1 MKTKLLLFMGLLITS
16 YQMMGQVNKPDT
28 SVKASRFDTVYFF
41 EGPERY
47 VNVKKITYDSII
59 YIHPGSKVQQSFDK
73 SRIRKIKYSYGH
85 HEYFN
90 EKQKKE
96 SRQLEWRRV
105 KIVESKKNV
114 LTMTKVRE
122 IEATAKGSG
131 RGYET
136 PKTLERK
143 ARVILRKKAARLN
156 ANYILLTKK
165 SVSVAFGEIPSATLI
180 GIAYTDRTTEPKQY
194 ERQ

>member
-1 MKTKLLLFMGLLITS
+1 MLLIGLLILT
-16 YQMMGQVNKPDT
+16 YQTKGQVSKPDS
-28 SVKASRFDTVYFF
+28 SVKAPKLDTVYFF
-41 EGPERY
+41 EGNERY
-47 VNVKKITYDSII
+47 VNVKKITFDSII
-59 YIHPGSKVQQSFDK
+59 YLDPESKTEKSFDK
-73 SRIRKIKYSYGH
+73 LKVHKINYSYGH

-90 EKQKKE
+90 EKQKTP
-96 SRQLEWRRV
+96 SRTLEWRRV

-114 LTMTKVRE
+114 LSMTRVRE

-165 SVSVAFGEIPSATLI
+165 SVSVAFGEIPSATLK
-180 GIAYTDRTTEPKQY
+180 GIAYTDRTTEPQQSSN
-194 ERQ
+194 RQ